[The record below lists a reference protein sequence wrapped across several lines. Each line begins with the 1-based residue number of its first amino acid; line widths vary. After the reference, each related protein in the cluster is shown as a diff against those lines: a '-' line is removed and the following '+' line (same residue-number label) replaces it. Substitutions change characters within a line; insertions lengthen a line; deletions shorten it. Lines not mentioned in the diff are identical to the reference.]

1 MSIQPVIA
9 IHGGAW
15 AIPDNLAHSSVEGVK
30 IAARVGYDILK
41 RGGTAVDAIEAA
53 VRSLEDDPAFDA
65 GLY

>member
-1 MSIQPVIA
+1 
-9 IHGGAW
+9 
-15 AIPDNLAHSSVEGVK
+15 VEGVK
-30 IAARVGYDILK
+30 IAARVGFDILK